1 MHQLLVT
8 KENLGVAYLDNKTL
22 KEEIIELKEENR
34 TLKDELALVK
44 IRMKYPPNP
53 DFDYAAT
60 PKASPEDFV

>member
-22 KEEIIELKEENR
+22 KEEISELKQENR
-34 TLKDELALVK
+34 TLKDYLHMAN

-53 DFDYAAT
+53 DFDYSAT